1 MTISIS
7 FSLGDKNLSCHCG
20 DGSKEQTT
28 SEEAQ
33 NQTTWIKSI
42 LDSINWKLAA
52 IIGNSLLI
60 VTNVCGILIY
70 CWKRFAH
77 FD

>member
-1 MTISIS
+1 MTIFIS
-7 FSLGDKNLSCHCG
+7 FSLGEKILSCHCG

-28 SEEAQ
+28 SEEAH
-33 NQTTWIKSI
+33 NQTTWIQSI
-42 LDSINWKLAA
+42 LDPFHWFLAA

-70 CWKRFAH
+70 CWKRFAL
-77 FD
+77 